1 MDEAV
6 YMRSVEQAAE
16 LAGGYE
22 ELARRLQVPTED
34 VIDWSRGKDKPGV
47 DVFLL
52 MLDLIMD
59 ETHKL
64 SRAATAFGLAEQVLA
79 KAARSSKAG

>member
-1 MDEAV
+1 
-6 YMRSVEQAAE
+6 
-16 LAGGYE
+16 
-22 ELARRLQVPTED
+22 
-34 VIDWSRGKDKPGV
+34 VIGWSRGKDKPGV